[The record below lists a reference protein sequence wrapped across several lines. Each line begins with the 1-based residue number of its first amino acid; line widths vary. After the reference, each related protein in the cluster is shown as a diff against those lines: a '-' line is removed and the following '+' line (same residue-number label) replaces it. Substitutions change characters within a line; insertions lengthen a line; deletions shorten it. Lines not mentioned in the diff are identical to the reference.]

1 MLGVLLEP
9 ALWGG
14 FVLWKNKCTAQC
26 VKEYSDACR
35 AVKSFRATSTSMTI
49 ASRAKGSTVL

>member
-14 FVLWKNKCTAQC
+14 VVLWKNKCTAQC

-49 ASRAKGSTVL
+49 A